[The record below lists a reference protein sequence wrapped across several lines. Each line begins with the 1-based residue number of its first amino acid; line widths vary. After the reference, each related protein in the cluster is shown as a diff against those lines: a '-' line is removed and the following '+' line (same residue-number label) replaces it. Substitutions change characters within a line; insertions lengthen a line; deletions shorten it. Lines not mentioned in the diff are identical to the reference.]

1 MPSDNALLPP
11 IIHLGYLT
19 ENDVIDQIQQAR
31 ESIRFVGPGL
41 QKAAAIALANQW
53 IQLGPDAVEVILD
66 ADPELCRLGFCDG
79 ESLRILFDTAS
90 QLGAIVGHHSGIR
103 LCVLEIDGVRI
114 VYAPTPRLVEESK
127 PQSAEIVLSPNP
139 GEGLHEQIL
148 APRSAAATSL
158 TNTEVKAIENNLK
171 ESPPQDFDLA
181 RQVRVL
187 STEFQ
192 FVEFSLKGAALSRKR
207 VDVPTDLLGLAP
219 DAETEELLRANFQ
232 LIAKADEVSG
242 ESLLKRRAE
251 IERKYLIN
259 IAHYGAVILKSNRE
273 AFQEECRKL
282 DVEIAGFQQKAES
295 QLDAAIAKNC
305 ATVCERLLPSV
316 ETKLPDR
323 WIKIIG
329 LHPTTAQRKERLEKD
344 LKSAYGAAN
353 KHLGS
358 ITLKVI
364 YKDVTSEMLSDPG
377 FKKAASAAK
386 IDIDQLHARFQAA
399 RARE

>member
-1 MPSDNALLPP
+1 M
-11 IIHLGYLT
+11 GYLA
-19 ENDVIDQIQQAR
+19 ENDVIEQIQQAR

-41 QKAAAIALANQW
+41 QKTSAAALANQW
-53 IQLGPDAVEVILD
+53 IKLGPEAVEVILD

-90 QLGAIVGHHSGIR
+90 QLGASVGHQSGIR
-103 LCVLEIDGVRI
+103 LCVLQIDGVRI

-127 PQSAEIVLSPNP
+127 PHSAEIVLSPNP
-139 GEGLHEQIL
+139 GESLQEQIL
-148 APRSAAATSL
+148 APRSASSALL
-158 TNTEVKAIENNLK
+158 TDTEVKAIENDLK

-242 ESLLKRRAE
+242 ESLLKRRSE
-251 IERKYLIN
+251 IERKYLTS

-273 AFQEECRKL
+273 AFQEECRQL
-282 DVEIAGFQQKAES
+282 DVEIAEFQKKAEA

-305 ATVCERLLPSV
+305 AIVRDRLLPSV

-323 WIKIIG
+323 WIKTIG
-329 LHPTTAQRKERLEKD
+329 LHPTTAQRRERLEKD
-344 LKSAYGAAN
+344 LKSAYGAAD

-358 ITLKVI
+358 ITLKII
-364 YKDVTSEMLSDPG
+364 YKDVTSEMLTDPG

-386 IDIDQLHARFQAA
+386 IEIDQLHARFQVA
-399 RARE
+399 RTRE

>member
-11 IIHLGYLT
+11 IIHLGYLA
-19 ENDVIDQIQQAR
+19 EDDVIEQIQQAR

-41 QKAAAIALANQW
+41 QKEAAVALANQW
-53 IQLGPDAVEVILD
+53 KKLGPEAVEVILD

-79 ESLRILFDTAS
+79 ESLRILYDVAS
-90 QLGAIVGHHSGIR
+90 EQDASVGHQSGIR
-103 LCVLEIDGVRI
+103 LCVLQIDGVRI

-127 PQSAEIVLSPNP
+127 PQSAQIVLSPNP
-139 GEGLHEQIL
+139 GESLHDQIL
-148 APRSAAATSL
+148 APRGITPAIL
-158 TNTEVKAIENNLK
+158 TGAKIEGIENDLK

-232 LIAKADEVSG
+232 LIAKAVEVSG
-242 ESLLKRRAE
+242 ESLLKRRSE
-251 IERKYLIN
+251 IERKYLAN

-273 AFQEECRKL
+273 AFQEECQKL
-282 DVEIAGFQQKAES
+282 DGEIAEFQKKAEA

-316 ETKLPDR
+316 EAKLPDR
-323 WIKIIG
+323 WIKTIG
-329 LHPTTAQRKERLEKD
+329 LNPTTAQRKERLEKD
-344 LKSAYGAAN
+344 LQSAYGAAN

-358 ITLKVI
+358 ITLKII
-364 YKDVTSEMLSDPG
+364 YKDVTSEMISDLG

-399 RARE
+399 RTRE

>member
-11 IIHLGYLT
+11 IIHLGYLA
-19 ENDVIDQIQQAR
+19 EKDVIEQIERAQ
-31 ESIRFVGPGL
+31 ESIQFVGPGL

-53 IQLGPDAVEVILD
+53 TQLGPEAVEVILD

-90 QLGAIVGHHSGIR
+90 QLGALVGHQSGIR
-103 LCVLEIDGVRI
+103 LCVLQIDGVRI

-127 PQSAEIVLSPNP
+127 PHSAEIVLSPNP
-139 GEGLHEQIL
+139 GESLDEQIL
-148 APRSAAATSL
+148 APRNTACAAL
-158 TNTEVKAIENNLK
+158 TDTDVKGIENNLK

-192 FVEFSLKGAALSRKR
+192 FVEFTLKGAALSRKR

-242 ESLLKRRAE
+242 ESLLKRRSE
-251 IERKYLIN
+251 IERKYLTT

-273 AFQEECRKL
+273 SFQEECKKL
-282 DVEIAGFQQKAES
+282 DVEISEFQKRAEA

-305 ATVCERLLPSV
+305 ANVCGRLLPSV
-316 ETKLPDR
+316 EAKLPDR
-323 WIKIIG
+323 WIKTIG

-353 KHLGS
+353 KHLGG

-377 FKKAASAAK
+377 FKKAAAAAK

>member
-11 IIHLGYLT
+11 IIHLGYLA
-19 ENDVIDQIQQAR
+19 ENDVIEQIQQAR

-41 QKAAAIALANQW
+41 QKTSAAALANQW
-53 IQLGPDAVEVILD
+53 IKLGPEAVEVILD

-90 QLGAIVGHHSGIR
+90 QLGASVGHQSGIR
-103 LCVLEIDGVRI
+103 LCVLQIDGVRI

-127 PQSAEIVLSPNP
+127 PHSAEIVLSPNP
-139 GEGLHEQIL
+139 GESLQEQIL
-148 APRSAAATSL
+148 APRSASSALL
-158 TNTEVKAIENNLK
+158 TDTEVKAIENDLK

-242 ESLLKRRAE
+242 ESLLKRRSE
-251 IERKYLIN
+251 IERKYLTS

-273 AFQEECRKL
+273 AFQEECRQL
-282 DVEIAGFQQKAES
+282 DVEIAEFQKKAEA

-305 ATVCERLLPSV
+305 AIVRDRLLPSV

-323 WIKIIG
+323 WIKTIG
-329 LHPTTAQRKERLEKD
+329 LHPTTAQRRERLEKD
-344 LKSAYGAAN
+344 LKSAYGAAD

-358 ITLKVI
+358 ITLKII
-364 YKDVTSEMLSDPG
+364 YKDVTSEMLTDPG

-386 IDIDQLHARFQAA
+386 IEIDQLHARFQVA
-399 RARE
+399 RTRE

>member
-1 MPSDNALLPP
+1 MPSDNELLPP
-11 IIHLGYLT
+11 IIHLGYLAET
-19 ENDVIDQIQQAR
+19 DVIEQIQQAR

-41 QKAAAIALANQW
+41 QKASAAALANQW
-53 IQLGPDAVEVILD
+53 IKLGPEAVEVILD

-90 QLGAIVGHHSGIR
+90 QLGASVVHQSGIR
-103 LCVLEIDGVRI
+103 LCVLQIDGVRI

-127 PQSAEIVLSPNP
+127 PHSAEIVLSPNP
-139 GEGLHEQIL
+139 GESLQEQIL
-148 APRSAAATSL
+148 APRSASSALL
-158 TNTEVKAIENNLK
+158 TDTEVKAIENDLK

-242 ESLLKRRAE
+242 ESLLKRRSE
-251 IERKYLIN
+251 IERKYLTS

-273 AFQEECRKL
+273 AFREECRQL
-282 DVEIAGFQQKAES
+282 DVEIAEFQKKQKLNSTPQS
-295 QLDAAIAKNC
+295 QRIALSYVIACCHRLKQNSRIAGLRPSDC
-305 ATVCERLLPSV
+305 IRQPPSERN
-316 ETKLPDR
+316 
-323 WIKIIG
+323 
-329 LHPTTAQRKERLEKD
+329 D
-344 LKSAYGAAN
+344 LRR
-353 KHLGS
+353 
-358 ITLKVI
+358 I
-364 YKDVTSEMLSDPG
+364 
-377 FKKAASAAK
+377 
-386 IDIDQLHARFQAA
+386 
-399 RARE
+399 